1 MRFDNIERYKSFII
15 FNNDLGNELHKTVSK
30 EISQSIVSSV
40 VLQLDRFINNDIQ
53 VSIIYSVRKNFLRE

>member
-1 MRFDNIERYKSFII
+1 MKFDHIERCKSFII
-15 FNNDLGNELHKTVSK
+15 FNNDLGNELNKTVTK
-30 EISQSIVSSV
+30 QISQSIVSSV